1 MWANLDNFGQIG
13 IVAYTEGE
21 ADMKYTKSF
30 YSPAEVAEMAGVHPS
45 TVLNYIS
52 SGRLY
57 AVRLSE
63 RTIRVPVRAV
73 VGLLEPERLR
83 PPVVV
88 DEPDADVEFEIESET
103 EVVVGA
109 MEV

>member
-1 MWANLDNFGQIG
+1 MQC
-13 IVAYTEGE
+13 
-21 ADMKYTKSF
+21 TKSF

-45 TVLNYIS
+45 TVLNYIA

-63 RTIRVPVRAV
+63 RTIRIPVRAV
-73 VGLLEPERLR
+73 VGLLEPERLT

-88 DEPDADVEFEIESET
+88 VEPDADVASEIEPEREAAPT
-103 EVVVGA
+103 A
-109 MEV
+109 MEA